1 MPWEDPSTAF
11 GAPRGPQ
18 LNLPPPEIAAKQL
31 KAAAKQAAE
40 LRVCAQVA
48 GLRPVLAMSRHLQC
62 SGWSYGTGKHCAH
75 MAAQPAAAICL
86 PHAGPAVLVAST
98 CTA

>member
-1 MPWEDPSTAF
+1 MCLLDWSTACQPSVCCPAGCLTSRCPGRMPWEDPSTAF

-40 LRVCAQVA
+40 LRVWA
-48 GLRPVLAMSRHLQC
+48 
-62 SGWSYGTGKHCAH
+62 
-75 MAAQPAAAICL
+75 
-86 PHAGPAVLVAST
+86 
-98 CTA
+98 